1 MKVSL
6 KEKLGTKDLMKV
18 PLKEQLDT
26 KDSVKDSLKEQ
37 LGTKFD
43 ESYYKEQFGT
53 QEKRTIAPLQF
64 KD

>member
-37 LGTKFD
+37 LGIKFD
-43 ESYYKEQFGT
+43 ESYYKEQFGIHQKKNNCT
-53 QEKRTIAPLQF
+53 FTV
-64 KD
+64 